1 MHSLNLVKYAYF
13 WRTQTFFAPKTVRS
27 VQLFW
32 HGSRVWRTCYLQ
44 SIACIYRHI
53 HSFCLISHLSRASAQ
68 HSYPTPRQWYS
79 NSVCPIMSVSL
90 SVCPSVSLSTTRWLC
105 VKTTELIINQSAS
118 HGSLET
124 IVFDAKA
131 LHEIPSGAPNARR
144 VLK

>member
-1 MHSLNLVKYAYF
+1 VHSLNLVKYAYF

-68 HSYPTPRQWYS
+68 HSYPHTATVIQQLCLS
-79 NSVCPIMSVSL
+79 NNVSL